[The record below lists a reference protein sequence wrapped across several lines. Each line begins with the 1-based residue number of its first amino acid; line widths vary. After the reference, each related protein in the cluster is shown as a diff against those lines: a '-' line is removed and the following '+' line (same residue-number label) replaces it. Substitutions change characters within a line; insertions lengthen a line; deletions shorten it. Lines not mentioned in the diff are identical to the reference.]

1 MLFNSYEFIFCF
13 LPVTL
18 AIFFGMARLRWMRA
32 AVLWLLLA
40 SLFFYSYW
48 NPAYLSLLLL
58 STAGNY
64 CFGHF
69 IQTSALKSSRAKL
82 LLWAGIA
89 FNLIILGYYKYAEFF
104 LDSFTHLFNLE
115 LPVPSIVLPLAISFY
130 SFTQIAYLVDAYK
143 GETRDQHYDFLS
155 YCLFVTFFP
164 QLIAGPILRHNELIP
179 QFKSLKN
186 FVFSHQ
192 NIALGLLLFTIGLAK
207 KVLIAD
213 RLSPTVALVFDH
225 ASDVGFTEA
234 WIGSLSYTLQL
245 YFDFSGYSD
254 MAIALGL
261 MFNIHLPI
269 NFNSPYKSTSIIDFW
284 RRWHI
289 TLSHFLRDYL
299 YIPLGG
305 NRLGKARQYGN
316 LLITMLLGGLW
327 HGAGWTYV
335 LWGGLHGAFLVV
347 NHTWR
352 KTGIRCPT
360 WLGWGI
366 TFVAILASWVVF
378 RAANLADAVDM
389 LMAMAGMKG
398 IVLLQDFQAIA
409 PWLESV
415 GVQFQSWTEFAY
427 LPANYKRNLLM
438 LGVLLI
444 AVVGL
449 PNSQEIVEQFKPNW
463 WWAAAAG
470 GVAAGCLLSLNQVS
484 EFLYFQ
490 F

>member
-1 MLFNSYEFIFCF
+1 
-13 LPVTL
+13 
-18 AIFFGMARLRWMRA
+18 
-32 AVLWLLLA
+32 
-40 SLFFYSYW
+40 
-48 NPAYLSLLLL
+48 
-58 STAGNY
+58 
-64 CFGHF
+64 
-69 IQTSALKSSRAKL
+69 
-82 LLWAGIA
+82 
-89 FNLIILGYYKYAEFF
+89 
-104 LDSFTHLFNLE
+104 
-115 LPVPSIVLPLAISFY
+115 
-130 SFTQIAYLVDAYK
+130 
-143 GETRDQHYDFLS
+143 LS

-213 RLSPTVALVFDH
+213 RLSPMVALVFDH
-225 ASDVGFTEA
+225 AGDVGFTEA

-269 NFNSPYKSTSIIDFW
+269 NFDSPYKSTSIIEFW

-316 LLITMLLGGLW
+316 LLVTMLLGGLW

-335 LWGGLHGAFLVV
+335 LWGGLHGVFLVV

-352 KTGIRCPT
+352 KTGVRCPA

-398 IVLLQDFQAIA
+398 VVLLQDFQAIA

-415 GVQFQSWTEFAY
+415 GVQFQSWTELAY
-427 LPANYKRNLLM
+427 LPANYKQNLLI
-438 LGVLLI
+438 LGVLLV
-444 AVVGL
+444 AVIGL
-449 PNSQEIVEQFKPNW
+449 PNSQQIVEQFKPNW
-463 WWAAAAG
+463 WWAVAGG
-470 GVAAGCLLSLNQVS
+470 GVAAGCLLSLNRVS